1 VQLFNEISGLNNLNY
16 NTKHKIFM
24 QAIDT
29 YGSRLYNISLFVLK
43 NEVLAEDSTQESFQK
58 IWKGLDKFSFNSSL
72 YTWMYRITY
81 NNALTTFNKEK
92 KHRKSDVE
100 HDFSSTDVDIA
111 NNITLKDAIQKLPF
125 NYRKA
130 IIMFYFLE
138 HSIKEISIELLI
150 NENTIKSWLKR
161 GKEQLKDYIDEK

>member
-1 VQLFNEISGLNNLNY
+1 
-16 NTKHKIFM
+16 M

-43 NEVLAEDSTQESFQK
+43 NEVLAEDSTQESFHK
-58 IWKGLDKFSFNSSL
+58 IWKGLDKFSFKSSL

-81 NNALTTFNKEK
+81 NNAIKTYNKEK
-92 KHRKSDVE
+92 KHRKSDIE
-100 HDFSSTDVDIA
+100 HDFSSRDFDLTND
-111 NNITLKDAIQKLPF
+111 ITLKDAIEKLPL

-130 IIMFYFLE
+130 IVMFYFLE
-138 HSIKEISIELLI
+138 YSIKEISLELSI

-161 GKEQLKDYIDEK
+161 GKQQLKDYLDEK

>member
-1 VQLFNEISGLNNLNY
+1 
-16 NTKHKIFM
+16 M

-58 IWKGLDKFSFNSSL
+58 IWKGLDKFSFKSSL

-81 NNALTTFNKEK
+81 NNALSTYKKEN
-92 KHRKSDVE
+92 KHRKSDTE
-100 HDFSSTDVDIA
+100 HDIA
-111 NNITLKDAIQKLPF
+111 LKNFDLTNDITLKDAIEKLPL

-130 IIMFYFLE
+130 IVMFYFLE
-138 HSIKEISIELLI
+138 YSIKEISIELSI
-150 NENTIKSWLKR
+150 KENTIKSWLKR
-161 GKEQLKDYIDEK
+161 GKQQLKDYLDEK

>member
-1 VQLFNEISGLNNLNY
+1 
-16 NTKHKIFM
+16 M

-92 KHRKSDVE
+92 KHRKSDFEYDFLSNGFRYSKQYDVE
-100 HDFSSTDVDIA
+100 GC
-111 NNITLKDAIQKLPF
+111 NQKITL
-125 NYRKA
+125 
-130 IIMFYFLE
+130 
-138 HSIKEISIELLI
+138 
-150 NENTIKSWLKR
+150 
-161 GKEQLKDYIDEK
+161 

>member
-1 VQLFNEISGLNNLNY
+1 
-16 NTKHKIFM
+16 M

-43 NEVLAEDSTQESFQK
+43 NEVLAEDSTQESFHK
-58 IWKGLDKFSFNSSL
+58 IWKGLDKFSFKSSL

-81 NNALTTFNKEK
+81 NNAITTYNKEK
-92 KHRKSDVE
+92 KHRKSDIE
-100 HDFSSTDVDIA
+100 HDFSSRDFDLTNDM
-111 NNITLKDAIQKLPF
+111 LKDAIEKLPL

-130 IIMFYFLE
+130 IVMFYFLE
-138 HSIKEISIELLI
+138 YSIKEISLELSI

-161 GKEQLKDYIDEK
+161 GKQQLKDYLDEK

>member
-1 VQLFNEISGLNNLNY
+1 
-16 NTKHKIFM
+16 M

-29 YGSRLYNISLFVLK
+29 YGSRLFNISLFVLK

-58 IWKGLDKFSFNSSL
+58 IWKGLDNFSFKSSL

-81 NNALTTFNKEK
+81 NNALSTYRKEK
-92 KHRKSDVE
+92 KHRKSDIE
-100 HDFSSTDVDIA
+100 HDVPIKDFDLT
-111 NNITLKDAIQKLPF
+111 NNITLKDAIEKLPL

-130 IIMFYFLE
+130 IVMFYFLE
-138 HSIKEISIELLI
+138 YSIKEISLELSI

-161 GKEQLKDYIDEK
+161 GKQQLKDSLDEK

>member
-1 VQLFNEISGLNNLNY
+1 
-16 NTKHKIFM
+16 M
-24 QAIDT
+24 QAINT

-58 IWKGLDKFSFNSSL
+58 IWKGLDKFSFKSSL

-81 NNALTTFNKEK
+81 NNASN
-92 KHRKSDVE
+92 DME
-100 HDFSSTDVDIA
+100 HDVAIKDFDLTND
-111 NNITLKDAIQKLPF
+111 ITLKEAIEQLPL

-138 HSIKEISIELLI
+138 YSIKEISIELSI
-150 NENTIKSWLKR
+150 KENTIKSWLKR
-161 GKEQLKDYIDEK
+161 GKQQLKDYLDDK

>member
-1 VQLFNEISGLNNLNY
+1 
-16 NTKHKIFM
+16 M

-58 IWKGLDKFSFNSSL
+58 IWKNLDKFSFKSSL

-81 NNALTTFNKEK
+81 NNAITTYNKEK

-100 HDFSSTDVDIA
+100 HDFFSKDFDLT
-111 NNITLKDAIQKLPF
+111 NNITLKDAIEKLPL
-125 NYRKA
+125 NYVK
-130 IIMFYFLE
+130 
-138 HSIKEISIELLI
+138 LLSCFI
-150 NENTIKSWLKR
+150 F
-161 GKEQLKDYIDEK
+161 

>member
-1 VQLFNEISGLNNLNY
+1 
-16 NTKHKIFM
+16 M

-43 NEVLAEDSTQESFQK
+43 NEVLAEDSTQESFHK
-58 IWKGLDKFSFNSSL
+58 IWKGLDKFSFKSSL

-81 NNALTTFNKEK
+81 NNAITTYNKEK
-92 KHRKSDVE
+92 KHRKSDIE
-100 HDFSSTDVDIA
+100 HDFASRDFDLTNDIA
-111 NNITLKDAIQKLPF
+111 LKDAIEKLPL

-130 IIMFYFLE
+130 IVMFYFLE
-138 HSIKEISIELLI
+138 YSIKEISLELSI

-161 GKEQLKDYIDEK
+161 GKQQLKDYLDEK

>member
-1 VQLFNEISGLNNLNY
+1 
-16 NTKHKIFM
+16 M

-43 NEVLAEDSTQESFQK
+43 NEVLAEDSTQESFHK
-58 IWKGLDKFSFNSSL
+58 IWKGLDRFSFKSSL

-81 NNALTTFNKEK
+81 NNAIKTYNKEK
-92 KHRKSDVE
+92 KHRKSDIE
-100 HDFSSTDVDIA
+100 HDFASRDFDLTND
-111 NNITLKDAIQKLPF
+111 ITLKDAIEKLPL

-130 IIMFYFLE
+130 IVMFYFLE
-138 HSIKEISIELLI
+138 YSIKEISLELSI

-161 GKEQLKDYIDEK
+161 GKQQLKDYLDEK

>member
-1 VQLFNEISGLNNLNY
+1 
-16 NTKHKIFM
+16 M

-58 IWKGLDKFSFNSSL
+58 IWKGLDNFSFKSSL
-72 YTWMYRITY
+72 YTWMYRIAY
-81 NNALTTFNKEK
+81 NNALSTYRKEK
-92 KHRKSDVE
+92 KHRKSDIE
-100 HDFSSTDVDIA
+100 HDVPIKDFDLT
-111 NNITLKDAIQKLPF
+111 NNITLKDAIEKLPL

-130 IIMFYFLE
+130 IVMFYFLE
-138 HSIKEISIELLI
+138 YSIKEISLELSI

-161 GKEQLKDYIDEK
+161 GKQQLKDSLDEK

>member
-1 VQLFNEISGLNNLNY
+1 
-16 NTKHKIFM
+16 M

-43 NEVLAEDSTQESFQK
+43 NEVLAEDSTQESFHK
-58 IWKGLDKFSFNSSL
+58 IWKGLDKFSFKSSL

-81 NNALTTFNKEK
+81 NNAIKTYNKEK
-92 KHRKSDVE
+92 KHRKSDIE
-100 HDFSSTDVDIA
+100 HDFSSRDFDLTND
-111 NNITLKDAIQKLPF
+111 ITLKDAIEKLPL

-130 IIMFYFLE
+130 IVMFYFLE
-138 HSIKEISIELLI
+138 YSIKEISIELSI

-161 GKEQLKDYIDEK
+161 GKQQLKDYLDEK

>member
-1 VQLFNEISGLNNLNY
+1 
-16 NTKHKIFM
+16 M
-24 QAIDT
+24 QAINT

-58 IWKGLDKFSFNSSL
+58 IWKGLDKFSFKSSL

-81 NNALTTFNKEK
+81 NNALSTYKKEK
-92 KHRKSDVE
+92 KNRKSDTE
-100 HDFSSTDVDIA
+100 HDIA
-111 NNITLKDAIQKLPF
+111 LKNFDLTNDITLKDAIEKLPL

-130 IIMFYFLE
+130 IVMFYFLE
-138 HSIKEISIELLI
+138 YSIKEISIELSI

-161 GKEQLKDYIDEK
+161 GKEQLKDYLDEK

>member
-1 VQLFNEISGLNNLNY
+1 
-16 NTKHKIFM
+16 M

-43 NEVLAEDSTQESFQK
+43 NEVLAEDSTQESFHK
-58 IWKGLDKFSFNSSL
+58 IWKGLDKFSFKSSL

-81 NNALTTFNKEK
+81 NNAIKTYNKEK
-92 KHRKSDVE
+92 KHRKSDIE
-100 HDFSSTDVDIA
+100 HDFASRDFDLTND
-111 NNITLKDAIQKLPF
+111 ITLKDAIEKLPL

-130 IIMFYFLE
+130 IVMFYFLE
-138 HSIKEISIELLI
+138 YSIKEISLELSI

-161 GKEQLKDYIDEK
+161 GKQQLKDYLDEK

>member
-1 VQLFNEISGLNNLNY
+1 
-16 NTKHKIFM
+16 M
-24 QAIDT
+24 QAINT

-58 IWKGLDKFSFNSSL
+58 IWKGLDKFSFKSSL

-81 NNALTTFNKEK
+81 NNALSTYKKEK
-92 KHRKSDVE
+92 KHKKSDIE
-100 HDFSSTDVDIA
+100 HDAALKDFDLT
-111 NNITLKDAIQKLPF
+111 NNITLKDAIKQLPL

-138 HSIKEISIELLI
+138 YSIKEISIELSI

-161 GKEQLKDYIDEK
+161 GKEQLKDYLDEK